1 MRVPGQPDS
10 LHEGHDARY
19 PLLCAWYPGMKG
31 LPVFK
36 GNGSGDAEMHV
47 TDQLVLECAE
57 RSSEVRRVQTIV

>member
-1 MRVPGQPDS
+1 
-10 LHEGHDARY
+10 
-19 PLLCAWYPGMKG
+19 MKG

-57 RSSEVRRVQTIV
+57 RSSEVQRVQTTA